1 MRAASNLRG
10 AASQIGNTL
19 AMKKKVSPFLRP
31 QIGAIWILTALFCCA
46 GASRADLARG
56 KRGMVASVSPIAS
69 QAGLDALKNGGN
81 AIDAAVAMGVTL
93 GVVDGYNSGLGG
105 GCFMLI
111 HRANGEITALDGRE
125 MAPARA
131 TRDMFVRD
139 GKGDTNLSQTGA
151 LASGIP
157 GSVAVYE
164 SAVQRF
170 GRKKFADLLLPAARI
185 AETGFP
191 LSANYASRLG
201 SAADDLGKFDA
212 SRAIFFR
219 PDGTPL
225 GERDTLRQTDLAQS
239 YRALAAQ
246 GSKWFYRGEYA
257 RLAGD
262 WMRKNGGLI
271 TAQDFARYQMKERQ
285 PITTTYRGFNI
296 VSFPPPSSGGVH
308 VAQILNILENFPLA
322 RLSDAG
328 RAHVIA
334 EAMKLAF
341 ADRAFWLGDP
351 DYARV
356 PRGLVDASYGRELAR
371 RIRLGAATPVPTHG
385 TPPDF
390 DRRVFEKHTTHFSAA
405 DAQGNWVAC
414 TATIN
419 TGFGSKVIVPGTG
432 ILLNNQM
439 DDFSIQ
445 PGVPNAFGLVGSDA
459 NAVAPGKRPLSS
471 MSPTFV
477 LRGKT
482 PILSL
487 GAAGGP
493 TIISS
498 TVQNLIGVLD
508 LGLPLDAAL
517 AQPRLH
523 QQWMPDEIRLE
534 KAMPDTIKRA
544 LAARGHRLDE
554 VSSIAVA
561 QIVGLDPSGTGFVG
575 AADPRADGIA
585 LGF

>member
-1 MRAASNLRG
+1 M
-10 AASQIGNTL
+10 TL
-19 AMKKKVSPFLRP
+19 KNRKFLRP
-31 QIGAIWILTALFCCA
+31 QRHAAWLLAALFCCA
-46 GASRADLARG
+46 SSSRADLARG
-56 KRGMVASVSPIAS
+56 NRGIVASVSPIAS
-69 QAGLDALKNGGN
+69 QAGLDALKSGGN

-93 GVVDGYNSGLGG
+93 GVVDGYNSGIGG

-111 HRANGEITALDGRE
+111 HRANGEIIALDGRE
-125 MAPARA
+125 MAPLTA
-131 TRDMFVRD
+131 TRDMFVRG

-151 LASGIP
+151 LASGVP

-164 SAVQRF
+164 SALKRF
-170 GRKKFADLLLPAARI
+170 GRKKLADLLLPSARI
-185 AETGFP
+185 AESGFP
-191 LSANYASRLG
+191 LSANYARRLG
-201 SAADDLGKFDA
+201 SAAADLKKFDA

-225 GERDTLRQTDLAQS
+225 GEGDTLRQTDLANS

-262 WMRKNGGLI
+262 WMQKNGGLI

-285 PITTTYRGFNI
+285 PITTTYRGFKV

-322 RLSDAG
+322 KLSDAG
-328 RAHVIA
+328 RHHVIA

-356 PRGLVDASYGRELAR
+356 PRGLVDASYGRDLAR
-371 RIRLGAATPVPTHG
+371 RIQLSAATPVPTHG

-390 DRRVFEKHTTHFSAA
+390 DQWVFEKHTTHFSAA

-459 NAVAPGKRPLSS
+459 NAVAGGKRPLSS
-471 MSPTFV
+471 MSPTLV
-477 LRGKT
+477 LRGRT

-523 QQWMPDEIRLE
+523 QQWAPDEIRIE
-534 KAMPDTIKRA
+534 KAMPDAIKRA
-544 LAARGHRLDE
+544 LVARGHRLDE
-554 VSSIAVA
+554 VNSIAVA

-575 AADPRADGIA
+575 AADPRAAGIA
-585 LGF
+585 SGF

>member
-1 MRAASNLRG
+1 MKLSRSV
-10 AASQIGNTL
+10 SL
-19 AMKKKVSPFLRP
+19 ALCFSSCFSLCLATV
-31 QIGAIWILTALFCCA
+31 
-46 GASRADLARG
+46 SRADLARG
-56 KRGMVASVSPIAS
+56 TNGIVASANPLAS
-69 QAGLDALKNGGN
+69 QAGIDAMKNGGN
-81 AIDAAVAMGVTL
+81 AIDAAVAMGLTL
-93 GVVDGYNSGLGG
+93 GVVDGYNSGIGG

-111 HRANGEITALDGRE
+111 HRANGEIIALDGRE

-131 TRDMFVRD
+131 TRDLFVRK
-139 GKGDTNLSQTGA
+139 GKGDTDLSQTGA

-164 SAVQRF
+164 SAVKRF
-170 GRKKFADLLLPAARI
+170 GRKTLAELLLPAAQI

-191 LSANYASRLG
+191 ISASYARRLQ
-201 SAADDLGKFDA
+201 SAEANLKKFDG
-212 SRAIFFR
+212 SRAIFFQQSGALLR
-219 PDGTPL
+219 E
-225 GERDTLRQTDLAQS
+225 GETLRQTDLAKS
-239 YRALAAQ
+239 YRSLATQ
-246 GSKWFYRGEYA
+246 GAKWFYKGEYA
-257 RLAGD
+257 QKVGA
-262 WMRKNGGLI
+262 WMAQNGGI
-271 TAQDFARYQMKERQ
+271 VGAGDFARYGMKEREA
-285 PITTTYRGFNI
+285 IRTTYRGFNI

-322 RLSDAG
+322 RLSDSG
-328 RAHVIA
+328 RAHVLA

-341 ADRAFWLGDP
+341 ADRAFRLGDP

-356 PRGLVDASYGRELAR
+356 PRGLVDGSYGRELAR
-371 RIRLGAATPVPTHG
+371 RIQLSAATPVTGHG

-390 DRRVFEKHTTHFSAA
+390 DKRVFEKHTTHFSAA

-414 TATIN
+414 TATVN

-439 DDFSIQ
+439 DDFSVQ

-459 NAVAPGKRPLSS
+459 NAIAPGKRPLSS
-471 MSPTFV
+471 MSPTLV

-493 TIISS
+493 TIITA
-498 TVQNLIGVLD
+498 TVLNLVGVLD

-523 QQWMPDEIRLE
+523 QQWTPDEIRLE
-534 KAMPDTIKRA
+534 SSMPDAIKRA
-544 LAARGHRLDE
+544 LVAKGHKLDE
-554 VSSIAVA
+554 IGSIAVA
-561 QIVGLDPSGTGFVG
+561 QIIGRDAAGTGFIG
-575 AADPRADGIA
+575 AADPRAPGIA